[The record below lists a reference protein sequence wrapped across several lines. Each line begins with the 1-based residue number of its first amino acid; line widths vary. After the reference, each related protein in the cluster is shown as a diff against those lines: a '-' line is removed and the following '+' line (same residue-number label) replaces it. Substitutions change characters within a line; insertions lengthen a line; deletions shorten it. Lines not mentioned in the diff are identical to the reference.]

1 MGDDHTAQGKT
12 LIGCRREEIKSR
24 VTSELLRQDAKWGF
38 PQQVCGRPVTPMEW
52 GGILA
57 EEVGEL
63 CKELNDIQLEVP
75 TARLS
80 KARDEAVQ
88 VAAVAINIIVH
99 MEVEVLRHSG

>member
-1 MGDDHTAQGKT
+1 MTASGERPT
-12 LIGCRREEIKSR
+12 EVGGTVAILAEVAVERRF
-24 VTSELLRQDAKWGF
+24 QDAKWGF

-63 CKELNDIQLEVP
+63 CKELNDLQLEVP

-80 KARDEAVQ
+80 KARAEAVQ
-88 VAAVAINIIVH
+88 VAAVAVSIVAH
-99 MEVEVLRHSG
+99 LEAYGWDGGPDA